1 MPGNPLVRFDEGR
14 VGRTARCRLLSYST
28 EKQKKA
34 GMTENAI
41 ATEIVDAAFRI
52 HTTLGPGLLESVYD
66 TVLAYELG
74 RRGLR
79 TVRQQPIPVVYEE
92 VRIDTGFRADLVVE
106 DKVIVEIKS
115 VELLAPVHKKQL
127 LTYLRLADKRLGLLI
142 NFNVALIKDGI
153 TRVVNGLEDDDHAK
167 SPSRKDA

>member
-1 MPGNPLVRFDEGR
+1 
-14 VGRTARCRLLSYST
+14 
-28 EKQKKA
+28 
-34 GMTENAI
+34 MTENAI
-41 ATEIVDAAFRI
+41 AKEIVDAAFRI
-52 HTTLGPGLLESVYD
+52 HATLGPGLLESVYD